1 MSDHGL
7 LKDYTAWRLL
17 SAMLLV
23 VSIVLGFTHFYI
35 AIENKGLRNTID
47 FYEKIFDPCE
57 KGNWDLVF
65 TANGFTI
72 QNKINPEHI
81 LTFPHASNGWLK
93 VSSGGQSN
101 ILYTVEINK
110 LANATFC
117 DSVFYPKIS
126 VPTVIPTV
134 TEPLNNELEQ
144 TAFGLLLAAG
154 FGNHTTIYT
163 EDIGNITF
171 GLGYSTIASAM
182 GKLRVIYFGYG
193 NLSDGAIHFDI
204 YLTDNKEMFIKFFEI
219 HYGFDPLEN
228 YLEMYPVYGGFKRKV
243 LP

>member
-1 MSDHGL
+1 MSEYNL

-23 VSIVLGFTHFYI
+23 ISIVVGFTHFYI
-35 AIENKGLRNTID
+35 ATENKGLRNTVT
-47 FYEKIFDPCE
+47 FYEKIFDGCE
-57 KGNWDLVF
+57 RGNWDLVF

-81 LTFPHASNGWLK
+81 LTFPYDSNGWIK
-93 VSSGGQSN
+93 ISTGEQSN

-126 VPTVIPTV
+126 VPTVTPTI

-144 TAFGLLLAAG
+144 TAFGLFLAAG
-154 FGNHTTIYT
+154 FGNYTTIYT
-163 EDIGNITF
+163 EDIGNIKF
-171 GLGYSTIASAM
+171 GLGYSTITSAT
-182 GKLRVIYFGYG
+182 GKMRIIYFGYG
-193 NLSDGAIHFDI
+193 DLSDGTVHLDI
-204 YLTDNKEMFIKFFEI
+204 YLTDNKETFIKFFEL
-219 HYGFDPLEN
+219 HYGFDSPGN
-228 YLEMYPVYGGFKRKV
+228 YLEMYPEYGGFKRKV